1 MDGSEISTIIIKT
14 NNDFSIKQWMINET
28 NNTIN
33 NRYKQT
39 HIADDIGVNGAQLSR
54 FLKGNIVTDQFYDK
68 WFKWY
73 LTLGR

>member
-39 HIADDIGVNGAQLSR
+39 HIAEDIGVHNSQLSR
-54 FLKGNIVTDQFYDK
+54 FMSGNTVTDAFYDK